1 MLMQRLSG
9 AATLILF
16 LLFGLLAGSRSVAAQ
31 PVPVPPAVP
40 PAAAPVPPPEE
51 LEKSGALI
59 GEIVIRVKDI
69 FDLEDPR
76 ENRRLYRLAN
86 KLHRTTR
93 EQVIANQLLFKTGD
107 RFSQHALDESARLLR
122 QNRYFNDAQ
131 VRAVR
136 YQDGRV
142 DVEVVTHDVWTLN
155 AGVGVGRSGG
165 ANTTRFLL
173 QDTNFLGT
181 GKAVTLER
189 ETNVDRTTS
198 LFQYDDRALWGTHGT
213 LSLSYSNNSDGH
225 ERSLSLAEPFYSL
238 DTRWAA
244 GTAASTADRV
254 DSLYELGHITDRF
267 RHRQEFFELHGGL
280 SSGLVNGWARRW
292 TAGFAYQQDR
302 FGLAAGFAA
311 PSLLPEDRTLAYP
324 WVAFDLVQDQYLK
337 ARNLDQIQRTED
349 LHLGSQLHL
358 SLGYA
363 STAYGAD
370 RDAAVFDSSL
380 STGFKPSRDQ
390 TFLFSSGLSG
400 RWVTAGS
407 PSGNQSGN
415 RGAENVVLST
425 NARYYWRDFGEHLF
439 FVTFEAAAAR
449 NLDVDN
455 QLLLGGDT
463 GLRGYPLRYQDGDRR
478 ALITL
483 EQRFFT
489 DYYPFR
495 LVRVGGAV
503 FFDAGRTWPG
513 ESGRAPN
520 FGLLKDVGVGLRL
533 SASRSGLGNVV
544 HLDLAFPLDGDR
556 SIKRVQWLV
565 RTKSSF

>member
-1 MLMQRLSG
+1 MSMRRLAG
-9 AATLILF
+9 AGPLILF
-16 LLFGLLAGSRSVAAQ
+16 LLLGLSGSLSLQAQ
-31 PVPVPPAVP
+31 PVPPPA
-40 PAAAPVPPPEE
+40 E
-51 LEKSGALI
+51 LEKSGAVV
-59 GEIVIRVKDI
+59 GEIAIHVKDI

-155 AGVGVGRSGG
+155 AGIGVGRSGG

-198 LFQYDDRALWGTHGT
+198 LFQYDDRALWGTHGV

-267 RHRQEFFELHGGL
+267 RHQQEFFELHGGL

-292 TAGFAYQQDR
+292 TAGFAYQHDR
-302 FGLAAGFAA
+302 FGPAAGFAA
-311 PSLLPEDRTLAYP
+311 PSLLPGDRTLSYP

-400 RWVTAGS
+400 RWET
-407 PSGNQSGN
+407 SGNQSRN

-425 NARYYWRDFGEHLF
+425 NARYYLRDFGEHLF
-439 FVTFEAAAAR
+439 FVTVEAAAAR
-449 NLDVDN
+449 HLDVDN

-489 DYYPFR
+489 NYYPFR

-503 FFDAGRTWPG
+503 FFDAGRTWAG
-513 ESGRAPN
+513 ESGRAPS